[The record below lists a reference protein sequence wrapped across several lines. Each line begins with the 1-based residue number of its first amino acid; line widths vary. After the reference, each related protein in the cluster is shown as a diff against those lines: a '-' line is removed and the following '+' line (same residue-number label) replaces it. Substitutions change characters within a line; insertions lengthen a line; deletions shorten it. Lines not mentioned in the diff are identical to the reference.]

1 MTDRRILYL
10 TAQQLQ
16 AYSWKAGRLVADGSF
31 QTGDQGATEF
41 ARYLGGAPSA
51 LYYAVADVVD
61 EDFFQENIPYLR
73 GKDRKTLL
81 GRKIAQR
88 YRDTSLA
95 LALSLGTLE
104 GARREDR
111 ILFSSFTNTQPFQ
124 PWLAALRTN
133 QARLVGFYSLALI
146 APLVAK
152 RLKLT
157 APRYLLVSLQSGGMR
172 QSYVEDG
179 KIRFSRLGRADPTD
193 ARAAAEACAAES
205 NRIQQYLINLRILPR
220 ETGSLDVVVLA
231 PAAHRDA
238 YKAAWGE
245 NPRLKLDLIDLESA
259 CQTTGLKSAPP
270 GMLGERLFLHVL
282 AGAQPGEQ
290 YASDAL
296 RRFYHLWR
304 ARLALLSGGA
314 AICAFSLLLSA
325 VRFVQVHG
333 IDVQRRTDM
342 RQEAGVTQEYDRL
355 QARFPKTPLPR
366 EMLKTAVATAS
377 DIVRQSVY
385 PDRFF
390 AEISRALT
398 ALPQIELDRLDW
410 NIGPGPRE
418 RAAPGAP
425 KAAAAPA
432 QASSAPAP
440 APAPAPAQGQT
451 ERLFE
456 IAEISAHINGLK
468 ISDYRGINAIVEQF
482 AQALRQHP
490 GLQIIGTRSPFDAL
504 NERAVSGNVG
514 EQERDE
520 VPNFT
525 VTVSRRIGT

>member
-16 AYSWKAGRLVADGSF
+16 AYSWKAGRFVAEGSF

-41 ARYLGGAPSA
+41 AHYLGSSPKA

-61 EDFFQENIPYLR
+61 EDFFQENIPYVR

-124 PWLAALRTN
+124 PWLAALRMN
-133 QARLVGFYSLALI
+133 EARLVGFYSLALI
-146 APLVAK
+146 TPLVAK

-157 APRYLLVSLQSGGMR
+157 TPRYLLVSLQNGGMR

-179 KIRFSRLGRADPTD
+179 KIRFSRLGRADPAD
-193 ARAAAEACAAES
+193 PRAAAEACAAES
-205 NRIQQYLINLRILPR
+205 NRILQYLINLRILPR
-220 ETGSLDVVVLA
+220 ETGVLDVVVLA

-238 YKAAWGE
+238 YQAAWGD
-245 NPRLKLDLIDLESA
+245 NPRLKLNLIDLESA

-270 GMLGERLFLHVL
+270 EMLGERLFLHVL
-282 AGAQPGEQ
+282 AGAQPAEQ

-304 ARLALLSGGA
+304 ARLGLLSGGA
-314 AICAFSLLLSA
+314 AICAFALLLSG
-325 VRFVQVHG
+325 VRFVQVRG
-333 IDVQRRTDM
+333 IDAQRQTEMQQD
-342 RQEAGVTQEYDRL
+342 VSVSQEYGRL
-355 QARFPKTPLPR
+355 LARFPKTPLPR
-366 EMLKTAVATAS
+366 EILKATVATAD
-377 DIVRQSVY
+377 DILRQSVF
-385 PDRFF
+385 PDQFF

-398 ALPQIELDRLDW
+398 AVPQIELDKLDW
-410 NIGPGPRE
+410 EISNNPRVH
-418 RAAPGAP
+418 AAPDAP
-425 KAAAAPA
+425 KPAAAPA
-432 QASSAPAP
+432 VASA
-440 APAPAPAQGQT
+440 APAPAQGQAD
-451 ERLFE
+451 RVFE
-456 IAEISAHINGLK
+456 VAEISAHINGLK
-468 ISDYRGINAIVEQF
+468 ISDYRGINTVVEQF
-482 AQALRQHP
+482 VQALRQQP
-490 GLQIIGTRSPFDAL
+490 GLQVIGTRSPFDAL
-504 NERAVSGNVG
+504 NEKAVSGDVG
-514 EQERDE
+514 EKERDE
-520 VPNFT
+520 VPNLT
-525 VTVSRRIGT
+525 VTVSRRIGA